1 MPVKTAYFSPSSE
14 NINIL
19 VEYLASIS
27 GDLLKLA
34 CIRQNIFK
42 TRRKDKDSS
51 LRNRCQIQAANIF
64 LRNLLDNTKVADN
77 EETITTI
84 IAEIIPYIRVIDD
97 KVDTS
102 FMIDSTNTMP
112 STIHYKH
119 AKWLFYHSQLPK
131 DADRR
136 YDLDLLV
143 LYALR
148 LALEKRILGFLMI
161 DFIMVNRRPVGF
173 SKLYPI
179 IKGLESIE
187 YKKEINW
194 IEIELVNNWL
204 NHFMHR
210 HIRPYPWIIHQ
221 AFEVL
226 NPLLEKGERKIGDQ
240 RYLSY
245 YASTFVKDEVQ
256 YKKEIVDKILKQI
269 PNAKIQWSN
278 DKELLISKGT

>member
-1 MPVKTAYFSPSSE
+1 MPVKTAYFSPSYE
-14 NINIL
+14 NIKVL
-19 VEYLASIS
+19 VDYLDSIS
-27 GDLLKLA
+27 GDPLKLG

-42 TRRKDKDSS
+42 TRWKGRETG
-51 LRNRCQIQAANIF
+51 LRNRCQVQSANIF
-64 LRNLLDNTKVADN
+64 FRYILNKRKV
-77 EETITTI
+77 EENIETVKTI
-84 IAEIIPYIRVIDD
+84 IAEIIPYIRVIED

-102 FMIDSTNTMP
+102 FIIGCTNTLP
-112 STIHYKH
+112 STVHYKH
-119 AKWLFYHSQLPK
+119 AEWLFYHNQLPK

-161 DFIMVNRRPVGF
+161 DFIRVNGKPVGF

-179 IKGLESIE
+179 IKDLENIE
-187 YKKEINW
+187 YKNEINW
-194 IEIELVNNWL
+194 NEIEMVNDWL

-226 NPLLEKGERKIGDQ
+226 DPLLKKGERKIGDQ

-245 YASTFVKDEVQ
+245 YVSTFVKDEV
-256 YKKEIVDKILKQI
+256 KFKNEIEEKILKQI
-269 PNAKIQWSN
+269 PNAKIQWSTE
-278 DKELLISKGT
+278 KEILISKGL